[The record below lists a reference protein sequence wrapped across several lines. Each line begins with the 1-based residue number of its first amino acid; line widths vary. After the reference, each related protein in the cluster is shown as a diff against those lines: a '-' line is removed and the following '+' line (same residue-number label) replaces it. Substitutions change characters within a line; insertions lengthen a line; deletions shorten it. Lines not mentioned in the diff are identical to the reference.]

1 MSMLDPHKLRQELLL
16 KQGMNQQL
24 DNLVRR
30 ASTTVALLKNNSR
43 MEESQLRNLLNVA
56 IESPSVE
63 VVINFIRYQIAR
75 SSSAWGTGPNDFGH
89 QVIADIRQTVKTCA
103 EQAVQYVTENMEAAT
118 MDETLHA
125 EAYVRLM
132 QLYLGYL
139 QRAFYY
145 GKKTEDFQAL
155 TEVSNAQ

>member
-1 MSMLDPHKLRQELLL
+1 MSTLDPQKLRQELLL

-24 DNLVRR
+24 DKLVRQ
-30 ASTTVALLKNNSR
+30 ANTTVALLKNNSR

-56 IESPSVE
+56 IESRSVE

-75 SSSAWGTGPNDFGH
+75 SGSAWGTGPKDFGH
-89 QVIADIRQTVKTCA
+89 QVITDIRHTVKTYA
-103 EQAVQYVTENMEAAT
+103 EQAVQYVTKNIKAAAT
-118 MDETLHA
+118 DEALHA

-145 GKKTEDFQAL
+145 GKKTGDFQAL
-155 TEVSNAQ
+155 AEVINAQ

>member
-1 MSMLDPHKLRQELLL
+1 MSTLDPQKLRQELLL

-24 DNLVRR
+24 DELVRQ
-30 ASTTVALLKNNSR
+30 ANTTVALLKNNER
-43 MEESQLRNLLNVA
+43 MEESQMRNLLNVA
-56 IESPSVE
+56 IESRSVE

-75 SSSAWGTGPNDFGH
+75 SGNAWGTGPKDFGH
-89 QVIADIRQTVKTCA
+89 QVIADIRHKVKSYA
-103 EQAVQYVTENMEAAT
+103 ERAVQYVAEEIKTAAT
-118 MDETLHA
+118 DETLHV

-145 GKKTEDFQAL
+145 AKKTGDFQTLA
-155 TEVSNAQ
+155 EVINAQ